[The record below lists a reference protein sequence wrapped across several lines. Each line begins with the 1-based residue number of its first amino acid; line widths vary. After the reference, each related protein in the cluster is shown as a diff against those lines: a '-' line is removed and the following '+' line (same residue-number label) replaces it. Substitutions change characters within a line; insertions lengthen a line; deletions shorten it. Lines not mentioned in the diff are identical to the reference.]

1 MMPRHAKK
9 GAAMTDLVFRAATRD
24 DLPAVIAMI
33 ADDQLGQSRDDA
45 RLPLDQRYLDAFAAI
60 ARDPNQMLV
69 VVDQAGETIGC
80 FQITLIPGI
89 SRRGAWRGQIES
101 VRVARAK
108 RGAGLG
114 TAMFEWAIAECRRRG
129 CNLVQ
134 LYTDKSRTDAHRF
147 YERLGFKASH
157 EGMKLAL
164 G

>member
-1 MMPRHAKK
+1 
-9 GAAMTDLVFRAATRD
+9 MTDLVFRTATRD
-24 DLPAVIAMI
+24 DLPAMIAMI
-33 ADDQLGQSRDDA
+33 ADDQLGRARDDA
-45 RLPLDQRYLDAFAAI
+45 SLPLDQCYIDAFAAI
-60 ARDPNQMLV
+60 ERDPNQMLV
-69 VVDQAGETIGC
+69 VVEQAGVAIGC
-80 FQITLIPGI
+80 FQITFIPGI

-108 RGAGLG
+108 RGAGIG

-129 CNLVQ
+129 CNLIQ

-164 G
+164 

>member
-1 MMPRHAKK
+1 M
-9 GAAMTDLVFRAATRD
+9 MTDLVFRTATRA
-24 DLPAVIAMI
+24 DLPAMIAMI
-33 ADDQLGQSRDDA
+33 ADDQLGQAREDA
-45 RLPLDQRYLDAFAAI
+45 RLPLDQRYIDAFAAI
-60 ARDPNQMLV
+60 ERDPNQMLV
-69 VVDQAGETIGC
+69 AVEQASVVIGC
-80 FQITLIPGI
+80 FQITFIPGI

-108 RGAGLG
+108 RGAGIG

-134 LYTDKSRTDAHRF
+134 LYTDKCRADAHRF

-164 G
+164 

>member
-1 MMPRHAKK
+1 
-9 GAAMTDLVFRAATRD
+9 MTGLVFRKATHD
-24 DLPAVIAMI
+24 DLPAMIALI

-45 RLPLDQRYLDAFAAI
+45 SLPLDQRYVDGFAAI
-60 ARDPNQMLV
+60 ERDPNQLLAAV
-69 VVDQAGETIGC
+69 EQAGVVIGC
-80 FQITLIPGI
+80 FQITFIPGI
-89 SRRGAWRGQIES
+89 SRRGAWRAQIES

-134 LYTDKSRTDAHRF
+134 LYTDKTRKDAHRF

-164 G
+164 

>member
-1 MMPRHAKK
+1 
-9 GAAMTDLVFRAATRD
+9 MTDLVFRAATRA
-24 DLPAVIAMI
+24 DLPAMIAMI

-60 ARDPNQMLV
+60 ERDPNQMLV
-69 VVDQAGETIGC
+69 AVDQAGETIGC
-80 FQITLIPGI
+80 LQITFIPGI

-134 LYTDKSRTDAHRF
+134 LYTDKSRKDAHRF

-157 EGMKLAL
+157 EGMKLTL
-164 G
+164 